1 MNSTASA
8 TATPQTPLATG
19 KFRTARWSLA
29 LHVAAAASFVSV
41 LLLSSMYCLLA
52 YIPTIYYAFIQAP
65 FQSWMPL
72 FARLQ
77 PYFFAITFCGAAI
90 SVVSL
95 FRNSTQR
102 RLAVEFLIVGA
113 AAGAYLLYSRPV
125 ELVKNNS
132 TSFVWAL
139 AFLIPI
145 IWLGVLE
152 YTVWLPGLKDNGETR
167 GSFSYLRIV
176 GAAVFVSIS
185 YPGAAYLRYYMTGGR
200 RMLPRNDA
208 IVWVWALITQ
218 VLLFLIVFSVISLVR
233 RVARRAA
240 NPRKAQFVLFTGLW
254 WLAAAF
260 ILDKV
265 VLASIP
271 FEGLEA
277 DVYAAMFSLAGVT
290 FVGGYM
296 LRARVKHAA
305 GTALERQTSAAPA
318 RKFESAALWL
328 FLLAV
333 DLTVPA
339 WIGAMDW
346 NSILEK
352 TWALTYWGMV
362 TAVLVFRYP
371 KARHQ
376 RPWLPILTAV
386 LSLFAFR
393 LGAQSESSWAGLLSK
408 PGFDVTTALEYHSA
422 MDASFAAASELLAS
436 SHARPCNQQCEF
448 IHEQTD
454 IRPTA
459 FVDLHNVDLVKR
471 LEPVAGRKP
480 NIFIFVIDSLRQD
493 YISPYNPAVS
503 FTPALGDFARESVVF
518 HNAFTRYGGT
528 TLSEPSI
535 WSGMMQLHKNY
546 AQPFHL
552 VNGLEKLIQTD
563 RYERFVTMDT
573 VLRGLLQPQN
583 TVYLDTAAPKWTDI
597 DLCSTTAEAVDRINH
612 RQDPSRPIFL
622 FTQSQNVHVM
632 TLAHT
637 SALRPPKKNYAPFT
651 GYYASE
657 LERLDGCFGNFIQ
670 KLKDMGLYD
679 NSIVVFT
686 SDHGEDL
693 KTMGA
698 ERHAFSLKPDVIR
711 IPLIIHVPPEFKRE
725 WYYDPDAI
733 AFNTDV
739 AATLYELLGHGPVT
753 ARPEFGRP
761 LFTRTKRDF
770 EKYQHDSYMIASSY
784 GPLYG
789 LLYENGKKLF
799 TENEV
804 TGTEEFFDLGQDPEA
819 SHNVLSD
826 EIRRKS
832 EAQLRAD
839 IQEIADLYG
848 YKYKPLSMMEWLMR

>member
-1 MNSTASA
+1 MNSSVSA
-8 TATPQTPLATG
+8 TATQQTSSATDATG
-19 KFRTARWSLA
+19 NARWSLA
-29 LHVAAAASFVSV
+29 FHVAAAASFAGV

-77 PYFFAITFCGAAI
+77 PYLFAITFCCTA
-90 SVVSL
+90 VPVWSL
-95 FRNSTQR
+95 FRNSKQKR
-102 RLAVEFLIVGA
+102 MALEFLIFGA
-113 AAGAYLLYSRPV
+113 AAGSYLLYSRPV
-125 ELVKNNS
+125 ALARSNS

-139 AFLIPI
+139 AFLILI

-152 YTVWLPGLKDNGETR
+152 YTVWLPELKDNGGTR
-167 GSFSYLRIV
+167 GSYSYFRIV
-176 GAAVFVSIS
+176 GAAVFVGIS

-200 RMLPRNDA
+200 RMLPSND
-208 IVWVWALITQ
+208 VMVCGWAVITQ
-218 VLLFLIVFSVISLVR
+218 VLLFLMVFSVIALASK
-233 RVARRAA
+233 VARRAA
-240 NPRKAQFVLFTGLW
+240 NPGKAQFVLFSGLW
-254 WLAAAF
+254 WLATAF
-260 ILDKV
+260 VLDKV

-277 DVYAAMFSLAGVT
+277 AVYAAIFSLAAVM

-296 LRARVKHAA
+296 LRARVKHTAGAA
-305 GTALERQTSAAPA
+305 SQRQETSVRA

-328 FLLAV
+328 FLLAA

-352 TWALTYWGMV
+352 TWALMYWIMV
-362 TAVLVFRYP
+362 TAVLVSRYP

-376 RPWLPILTAV
+376 RSWLPALTAV

-408 PGFDVTTALEYHSA
+408 PGFDVATALQYHSA
-422 MDASFAAASELLAS
+422 LDASFAAASELLATS
-436 SHARPCNQQCEF
+436 NARPCNEQCQF

-454 IRPTA
+454 IRPSA
-459 FVDLHNVDLVKR
+459 FVDLHNVDLVQQ

-480 NIFIFVIDSLRQD
+480 NIFLFVIDSLRQD
-493 YISPYNPAVS
+493 YVSPYNPAVS
-503 FTPALGDFARESVVF
+503 FTPSLGAFARESVVF
-518 HNAFTRYGGT
+518 QNAFTRYGGT

-552 VNGLEKLIQTD
+552 VDGLEKLIQTD
-563 RYERFVTMDT
+563 GYQRLITMDT
-573 VLRGLLQPQN
+573 VLRSLLQPQG
-583 TVYLDTAAPKWTDI
+583 TVYLDTTAQKWTDI
-597 DLCSTTAEAVDRINH
+597 DLCSTTAEAVDKINH
-612 RQDPSRPIFL
+612 RQDPARPIFL
-622 FTQSQNVHVM
+622 FTQSQNVHVI

-637 SALRPPKKNYAPFT
+637 TALRPPRKNYAPFT

-670 KLKDMGLYD
+670 KLKSMGLYD
-679 NSIVVFT
+679 NSIVVLT

-693 KTMGA
+693 KTMGG

-711 IPLIIHVPPEFKRE
+711 IPLIIHVPPEFKRH
-725 WYYDPDAI
+725 WYYDPHAI

-761 LFTRTKRDF
+761 LFTRTKSDF
-770 EKYQHDSYMIASSY
+770 EKYQRDSYMIASSY

-804 TGTEEFFDLGQDPEA
+804 AGTEDFFDLTQDPEA
-819 SHNVLSD
+819 THSILTDS
-826 EIRRKS
+826 IRWRS
-832 EAQLRAD
+832 EAQLRTD

-848 YKYKPLSMMEWLMR
+848 YKYKPLSIMEWLMR

>member
-1 MNSTASA
+1 MNSSVSA
-8 TATPQTPLATG
+8 TVTQSSHDAPAPG
-19 KFRTARWSLA
+19 NARWSLA
-29 LHVAAAASFVSV
+29 LHVAAAGSFAGV

-72 FARLQ
+72 FAHLQ
-77 PYFFAITFCGAAI
+77 PYLFAITFCCTA
-90 SVVSL
+90 VPVLSL
-95 FRNSTQR
+95 FRSSTQKR
-102 RLAVEFLIVGA
+102 MVLEFLIVGA
-113 AAGAYLLYSRPV
+113 AAGAYLFYARPV
-125 ELVKNNS
+125 ELVKSNS

-139 AFLIPI
+139 AFLILI
-145 IWLGVLE
+145 IWLGILE
-152 YTVWLPGLKDNGETR
+152 YAVWLPELKDTGERR
-167 GSFSYLRIV
+167 GSFSYARIV
-176 GAAVFVSIS
+176 GAAIFVSVS

-200 RMLPRNDA
+200 RMLPSNDA
-208 IVWVWALITQ
+208 IVWAWAVITQ

-233 RVARRAA
+233 RAARLAS
-240 NPRKAQFVLFTGLW
+240 NPGKAQFVLFTALW
-254 WLAAAF
+254 WAAVAF

-271 FEGLEA
+271 FGGLEA
-277 DVYAAMFSLAGVT
+277 AVYALIFSLAVVT

-296 LRARVKHAA
+296 LRRRVKHAA
-305 GTALERQTSAAPA
+305 GDASPRQKAAVPA
-318 RKFESAALWL
+318 RKYESAALWF

-352 TWALTYWGMV
+352 TWALMYWGMV
-362 TAVLVFRYP
+362 TAVLVSRYP
-371 KARHQ
+371 KVRH
-376 RPWLPILTAV
+376 RRLWLPVLTVV

-393 LGAQSESSWAGLLSK
+393 LGAQSEPSWAGLFSK
-408 PGFDVTTALEYHSA
+408 PDFDVTSALEYHSA
-422 MDASFAAASELLAS
+422 LDASFAAASELLATS
-436 SHARPCNQQCEF
+436 NARPCNEQCQF
-448 IHEQTD
+448 IRQQTD
-454 IRPTA
+454 IRPSA
-459 FVDLHNVDLVKR
+459 FVDLHNVDLVQK
-471 LEPVAGRKP
+471 LSPVPGRKP
-480 NIFIFVIDSLRQD
+480 HIFIIVVDSLRQD
-493 YISPYNPAVS
+493 YVSPYNPAVT
-503 FTPALGDFARESVVF
+503 FTPALGAFARESVVF

-563 RYERFVTMDT
+563 GYERYITMDT
-573 VLRGLLQPQN
+573 VLRSLLQPQG
-583 TVYLDTAAPKWTDI
+583 TVYLDTTAKKWTDI
-597 DLCSTTAEAVDRINH
+597 DLCSTTAELVDKIH
-612 RQDPSRPIFL
+612 HGQDPARPIFL

-637 SALRPPKKNYAPFT
+637 TKLRPPKKNYAPFT

-670 KLKDMGLYD
+670 KLKSMGLYD

-698 ERHAFSLKPDVIR
+698 ERHAFSLKPAVIR
-711 IPLIIHVPPEFKRE
+711 IPLIIHVPRE
-725 WYYDPDAI
+725 IKSHWFYDPDAI

-739 AATLYELLGHGPVT
+739 TATLYELLGHGPVM

-761 LFTRTKRDF
+761 LFTRTRKDF
-770 EKYQHDSYMIASSY
+770 EQYRRDSYMIASSY

-804 TGTEEFFDLGQDPEA
+804 AGTEEFFDLSQDPDATHSVLTEA
-819 SHNVLSD
+819 
-826 EIRRKS
+826 IRRRS

-839 IQEIADLYG
+839 IQRIADLYG
-848 YKYKPLSMMEWLMR
+848 YKYKPLSIMEWLMR